1 PIMARVTAS
10 TLFQSQLTNELK
22 LGFLGQ
28 ALAIVQGK
36 IFLEQT
42 VRLLGEAK
50 DLAEYSAREVTFDA
64 SRGWTGNLE
73 AAFNISGDLFGA
85 VNKF

>member
-1 PIMARVTAS
+1 MVFWVRLS
-10 TLFQSQLTNELK
+10 
-22 LGFLGQ
+22 
-28 ALAIVQGK
+28 IVQGK

-64 SRGWTGNLE
+64 SRGVTGKLA
-73 AAFNISGDLFGA
+73 AAFNTSGDLFA
-85 VNKF
+85 EVNNLLQRPNWILTNVLVALP